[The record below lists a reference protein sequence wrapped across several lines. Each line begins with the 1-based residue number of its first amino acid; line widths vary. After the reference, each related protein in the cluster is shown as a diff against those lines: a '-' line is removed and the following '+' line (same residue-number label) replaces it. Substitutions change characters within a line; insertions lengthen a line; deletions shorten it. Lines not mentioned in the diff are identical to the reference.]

1 MYKYLLITL
10 FLAQFSFSQVSMT
23 TYKYGYNGM
32 ELIVKSKNE
41 TIIISTFNSKKA
53 IKDEIAQKVYDH
65 FKNSQI
71 NSGDTISIQGNDAKV
86 TGKCFISRKKKL
98 ISINFYYE
106 KIEWNNG
113 SIELYKKT

>member
-1 MYKYLLITL
+1 
-10 FLAQFSFSQVSMT
+10 
-23 TYKYGYNGM
+23 M

-53 IKDEIAQKVYDH
+53 IKDEIAQKVYDY

-86 TGKCFISRKKKL
+86 TGKCFISRKQKL
-98 ISINFYYE
+98 TSINFYYE
-106 KIEWNNG
+106 KVEWNNG
-113 SIELYKKT
+113 LIELYKKT

>member
-1 MYKYLLITL
+1 MLKYLLITL
-10 FLAQFSFSQVSMT
+10 LLVQFSFCQVSMT

-65 FKNSQI
+65 FKNSQL
-71 NSGDTISIQGNDAKV
+71 NSGDTISIQGNEAKV
-86 TGKCFISRKKKL
+86 TGKCFITRKEKL
-98 ISINFYYE
+98 TSINFYYE
-106 KIEWNNG
+106 KIEWNSG
-113 SIELYKKT
+113 LTEMYKKI